1 MIKVIAASLCLLCLV
16 SCYSNTTKEQTQE
29 SEPASKSQ
37 RASVNNSSNS
47 SVNSSL
53 DSLSDESPVNRT
65 SAPLKVITPDW
76 GIAAELS
83 AMGYPP
89 IATGDNRVYEEWM
102 GESLPPS
109 TYDLGI
115 RYQPNPEMM
124 AQLKADLVVDN
135 FFYEHIRPMYGD
147 IPVKSVLLMSE
158 VNNHAEEGRVDWQGY
173 ADKTLELGNTI
184 GQASDAKAYIA
195 KSEQALRVLGQEF
208 NKKYPHIR
216 KLAVVQFAD
225 VTNLRMYAS
234 NSFYQPTLD
243 KMGLELTAFDKGNE
257 WGFVNI
263 QLGDLDKL
271 GRRLGK
277 YSSGND
283 KTSQAKLGDIQG
295 AIQNDTCLIIVKPFS
310 DMLQDEL
317 NNSALWQKM
326 RFGKP
331 GSTGRCIAITD
342 PVWMYGGI
350 ASMTSF
356 ARKLVRADLYGGSI
370 TTHNHVN
377 SNSTINSN
385 STASNDKVASKA
397 QDQTG
402 VKQ

>member
-1 MIKVIAASLCLLCLV
+1 MIRVVVASLYLLGLV
-16 SCYSNTTKEQTQE
+16 ACHSNTNLEQPQE
-29 SEPASKSQ
+29 SEPTSKSQ
-37 RASVNNSSNS
+37 SASVNSLSHNSSNNSES
-47 SVNSSL
+47 SSQ
-53 DSLSDESPVNRT
+53 DSLSNDT
-65 SAPLKVITPDW
+65 YTQKKSAPLKVITPDW

-83 AMGYPP
+83 AMGHPP
-89 IATGDNRVYEEWM
+89 IATGDKRVYKEWM

-147 IPVKSVLLMSE
+147 IPVKSLLLMSE
-158 VNNHAEEGRVDWQGY
+158 VNSDTADGRVGWQGY
-173 ADKTLELGNTI
+173 ANKTLKLGHII
-184 GQASDAKAYIA
+184 GESDDAKAYIA
-195 KSEQALRVLGQEF
+195 KSEQELKNLGQEF
-208 NKKYPHIR
+208 QKKYPHIR

-225 VTNLRMYAS
+225 VANLRMYAS
-234 NSFYQPTLD
+234 NSFYQPTFD
-243 KMGLELTAFDKGNE
+243 KLGLELTAFDKGNE

-263 QLGDLDKL
+263 QLGDLDQLGRQKL
-271 GRRLGK
+271 GKASL
-277 YSSGND
+277 GND

-317 NNSALWQKM
+317 NSSALWQKM
-326 RFGKP
+326 GFGKSGP
-331 GSTGRCIAITD
+331 AGRCMAITD

-356 ARKLVRADLYGGSI
+356 AQKLVRADLYGGGV
-370 TTHNHVN
+370 TAHRHV
-377 SNSTINSN
+377 
-385 STASNDKVASKA
+385 
-397 QDQTG
+397 QDNKG
-402 VKQ
+402 VR

>member
-1 MIKVIAASLCLLCLV
+1 MIKVVAASLCLLCLA
-16 SCYSNTTKEQTQE
+16 SCHANTAKEQSQE
-29 SEPASKSQ
+29 SESASKSQ
-37 RASVNNSSNS
+37 SASVNSSSNS
-47 SVNSSL
+47 SKSS
-53 DSLSDESPVNRT
+53 SSKNLSDDSTVKTT

-83 AMGYPP
+83 AMDHPP
-89 IATGDNRVYEEWM
+89 IATGDKRIYEEWM
-102 GESLPPS
+102 GEALPPS
-109 TYDLGI
+109 TYDLGM

-124 AQLKADLVVDN
+124 AQLKADLIIDN

-158 VNNHAEEGRVDWQGY
+158 VNNNTAEGRVDWQGY
-173 ADKTLELGNTI
+173 ADKTLELGNII
-184 GQASDAKAYIA
+184 GQAGDAKAYIA

-208 NKKYPHIR
+208 QKKYPHIR
-216 KLAVVQFAD
+216 KLAVVQLAD
-225 VTNLRMYAS
+225 VANLRMYAN
-234 NSFYQPTLD
+234 NSLYKPTFD
-243 KMGLELTAFDKGNE
+243 KMGLELTVFDKGNE

-263 QLGDLDKL
+263 QLGDLDQL
-271 GRRLGK
+271 GRQDLDKDSLG
-277 YSSGND
+277 NN
-283 KTSQAKLGDIQG
+283 KTSQAKLG
-295 AIQNDTCLIIVKPFS
+295 AIQKDTCLIIVKPFS

-317 NNSALWQKM
+317 NSSALWQKM
-326 RFGKP
+326 GFGKSGP
-331 GSTGRCIAITD
+331 TGRCMAITD

-356 ARKLVRADLYGGSI
+356 AQKLVRADLYGGGI